1 MVLFGRNRA
10 LRVRKWMINMRRR
23 AGMSGKSEMID
34 LQRKEQKNIEFYR
47 VSNGKW
53 WVSNAGW

>member
-1 MVLFGRNRA
+1 
-10 LRVRKWMINMRRR
+10 
-23 AGMSGKSEMID
+23 MSGKSEMID
-34 LQRKEQKNIEFYR
+34 IQIKEQIDIEFYR